1 MLSWTRGTLAAL
13 AVCALLFAGP
23 AGCGSNGAR
32 GGAERG
38 PSASVG
44 KLLDR
49 TDEEGRRYREVDGK
63 SAPEVGVEVRPDAD
77 GNWDVRLTV
86 RRFRFSPA
94 GTGARATAGR
104 GLAHLLVDG
113 RPVARLCTPAY
124 RLPAHLVPHGTHQV
138 TARLHADDDT
148 VWAVSGRPVQSTAD
162 ITASPSRPPE
172 PVPDPTEPAPDPSA
186 TAPTGR
192 PASPDRRGRA

>member
-1 MLSWTRGTLAAL
+1 MLSWTRGPLAAL
-13 AVCALLFAGP
+13 AVCALLLAGP
-23 AGCGSNGAR
+23 AGCGWKDAP
-32 GGAERG
+32 GGAERE
-38 PSASVG
+38 PSATAG

-49 TDEEGRRYREVDGK
+49 TDEKGRRYREVDGK
-63 SAPEVGVEVRPDAD
+63 SAPEVGVEVQPDAD
-77 GNWDVRLTV
+77 GDWDVRLTV

-113 RPVARLCTPAY
+113 RPVALLRAPAY
-124 RLPAHLVPHGTHQV
+124 RLPAHLVPRGTHQV

-148 VWAVSGRPVQSTAD
+148 VWAVSGKPVQSTAD
-162 ITASPSRPPE
+162 ITASPSEPPE
-172 PVPDPTEPAPDPSA
+172 PALEPTEPAPDPTP

-192 PASPDRRGRA
+192 HASPDRRGQA